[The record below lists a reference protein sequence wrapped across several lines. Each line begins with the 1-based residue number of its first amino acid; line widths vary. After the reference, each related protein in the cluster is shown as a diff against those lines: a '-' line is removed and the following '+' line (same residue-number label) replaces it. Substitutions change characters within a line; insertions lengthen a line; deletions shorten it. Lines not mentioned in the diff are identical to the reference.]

1 MVHVYTLYYYNR
13 IHNVW
18 VYFYSI
24 LKRTKYRRQKISSFW
39 ELSWVAGVEIV
50 WKLFS
55 LEMEQFCVMIFVM
68 VQKPIAVIK
77 FHRTMHKKVHIKL
90 MYQIIIC
97 ILKSFININF
107 LVYIMYI
114 IAIYKHICYMYNLTL
129 LPRLLWAF
137 MISSFKIQANQGISC
152 LTALRGEMGQRRRRL
167 N

>member
-1 MVHVYTLYYYNR
+1 MVHAYTLYYYNR

-24 LKRTKYRRQKISSFW
+24 LKRKKYRRQKISSFW

-50 WKLFS
+50 GKLFS
-55 LEMEQFCVMIFVM
+55 LEMEQICIMIFVM
-68 VQKPIAVIK
+68 VQKPIPVIK
-77 FHRTMHKKVHIKL
+77 FHRAMHKKVHIKL

-97 ILKSFININF
+97 ILKSSINISF

-114 IAIYKHICYMYNLTL
+114 IVIYKYICFIYNLMQ

-137 MISSFKIQANQGISC
+137 IISSFKIQENQGISC
-152 LTALRGEMGQRRRRL
+152 LTALRGEMGQRRCL